1 MSNSIS
7 AICTSNGRSIST
19 GPGRP
24 ERIRW
29 KACWNTCGTSA
40 GSRTVTAHLVTGLA
54 IDSMSTAWKS
64 SLYSRA
70 RGAWPVMHRMGIES
84 AEAEYR
90 PVIMS
95 VPAGP
100 EVPMHTPMLPARARV

>member
-1 MSNSIS
+1 MSKSIS
-7 AICTSNGRSIST
+7 ASCTSNGRSMST

-24 ERIRW
+24 DRIRW
-29 KACWNTCGTSA
+29 NACANTPGTWA
-40 GSRTVTAHLVTGLA
+40 GSRTVVAIFVTGA
-54 IDSMSTAWKS
+54 AMDAMSTAWKS
-64 SLYSRA
+64 SLCSRA
-70 RGAWPVMHRMGIES
+70 TGACPVMHRIGIES

-100 EVPMHTPMLPARARV
+100 EVPTQTPMLPAWTLV

>member
-29 KACWNTCGTSA
+29 KACWNARGTCA
-40 GSRTVTAHLVTGLA
+40 GSSTVVAHLVTGLTMA
-54 IDSMSTAWKS
+54 VMSTAWKS
-64 SLYSRA
+64 SLCNRA
-70 RGAWPVMHRMGIES
+70 RGAWPVMHRIGIES
-84 AEAEYR
+84 ACAEYR
-90 PVIMS
+90 PVTMS

-100 EVPMHTPMLPARARV
+100 EVPMQTPMLPALARV

>member
-29 KACWNTCGTSA
+29 NACWNARGTWA
-40 GSRTVTAHLVTGLA
+40 GSSTVVAHLVTGLT
-54 IDSMSTAWKS
+54 IEVMSTA
-64 SLYSRA
+64 
-70 RGAWPVMHRMGIES
+70 
-84 AEAEYR
+84 
-90 PVIMS
+90 
-95 VPAGP
+95 
-100 EVPMHTPMLPARARV
+100 